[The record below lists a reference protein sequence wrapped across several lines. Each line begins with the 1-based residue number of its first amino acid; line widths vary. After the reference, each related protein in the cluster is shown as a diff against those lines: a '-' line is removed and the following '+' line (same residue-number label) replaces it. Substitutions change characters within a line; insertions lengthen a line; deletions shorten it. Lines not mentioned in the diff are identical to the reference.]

1 MSLEQLGIT
10 VLWIF
15 LYGYLIVASIDF
27 GAGFYAYYG
36 RVIGIETVIA
46 PVISRYLSPVWEVTN
61 VFLVFFFVGIVGFF
75 PETAYYYGT
84 ALLIPGSIALVLLAI
99 RGSFYAFANYGAK
112 KNNLYLLAY
121 GATGLLIPA
130 ALSTVF
136 TISEG
141 GFMSVRENTVSLLME
156 ELFFSTYSWAV
167 VLLAVSSV
175 LFISSTFLT
184 YYADRAEDSKALEW
198 LRSFALWGAVP
209 TIISSLF
216 VFIALRNHNREHF
229 QNTLEIWWM
238 FGLSL
243 VSFMIAIWL
252 IWRQRNY
259 GTAFVM
265 VMLQFAFAFFGYGIS
280 HLPYLLY
287 PYLTISSSITNPVM
301 GRALVVSFIAGLVLL
316 IPALVLLLR
325 LFLFNAK
332 YVKGET
338 S

>member
-1 MSLEQLGIT
+1 MSVDQLGIT
-10 VLWIF
+10 VLWSF

-36 RVIGIETVIA
+36 RVIGMETIIG

-75 PETAYYYGT
+75 PETAHYYGT
-84 ALLIPGSIALVLLAI
+84 ALLIPGSIALVLLTV

-112 KNNLYLLAY
+112 KNSFYLLAY

-130 ALSTVF
+130 SLSTVF

-141 GFMSVRENTVSLLME
+141 GFLSVSGNTVTLLME
-156 ELFFSTYSWAV
+156 ELFYSAYSWAV
-167 VLLAVSSV
+167 VLLAMSSV

-184 YYADRAEDSKALEW
+184 YYASRAEDARALEQM
-198 LRSFALWGAVP
+198 RQFALWGGIP
-209 TIISSLF
+209 TLISSLF
-216 VFIALRNHNREHF
+216 VFIALRNHNLEHF
-229 QNTLEIWWM
+229 ERALRIWWL

-243 VSFMIAIWL
+243 AAFSIAVWL
-252 IWRQRNY
+252 IWQRKSF
-259 GTAFVM
+259 GVAFVM
-265 VMLQFAFAFFGYGIS
+265 VMLQFAFAFFGYGQS

-287 PYLTISSSITNPVM
+287 PYLTVYGGVTNETM
-301 GRALVVSFIAGLVLL
+301 GRALIVAFVAGFALLV
-316 IPALVLLLR
+316 PSVVLLLR
-325 LFLFNAK
+325 LFIFNAK
-332 YVKGET
+332 YVKGEL

>member
-1 MSLEQLGIT
+1 MTIEQIGIT
-10 VLWIF
+10 VLWVF

-36 RVIGIETVIA
+36 RVIGIDTVIG

-84 ALLIPGSIALVLLAI
+84 ALLIPGSIALILLAI
-99 RGSFYAFANYGAK
+99 RGSFYAFANYGAPK
-112 KNNLYLLAY
+112 SNLYLLAY
-121 GATGLLIPA
+121 GATGLFIPA

-141 GFMSVRENTVSLLME
+141 GFLTVGDGSVSLLME
-156 ELFFSTYSWAV
+156 ELFFSDYSWAV
-167 VLLAVSSV
+167 VFLAVSSV

-184 YYADRAEDSKALEW
+184 YYASYAGDKQALEW
-198 LRSFALWGAVP
+198 LRTFAIWGGVP

-229 QNTLEIWWM
+229 QHTLNVWWM
-238 FGLSL
+238 FALSL
-243 VSFMIAIWL
+243 VSFIIAIWL
-252 IWRQRNY
+252 IWHRKKY
-259 GTAFVM
+259 GTAFIL

-287 PYLTISSSITNPVM
+287 PYLTLSSSVTNPVM
-301 GRALVVSFIAGLVLL
+301 GRALVIAFIAGLALL
-316 IPALVLLLR
+316 IPALTLLLR
-325 LFLFNAK
+325 LFLFNAS

-338 S
+338 Q

>member
-10 VLWIF
+10 VLWVF
-15 LYGYLIVASIDF
+15 LYGYMIVASIDF

-36 RVIGIETVIA
+36 RIIGIESIIA
-46 PVISRYLSPVWEVTN
+46 PIISRYLSPVWEVTN

-84 ALLIPGSIALVLLAI
+84 ALLIPGSISLILLAI

-121 GATGLLIPA
+121 GATGLFIPA

-141 GFMSVRENTVSLLME
+141 GFLSVHGNTITLLME
-156 ELFFSTYSWAV
+156 ELFFSAYSWAV

-184 YYADRAEDSKALEW
+184 YYADRAEDSRALEW
-198 LRSFALWGAVP
+198 LRSFALWGSVP

-216 VFIALRNHNREHF
+216 VFIALRNHNRAHF
-229 QNTLEIWWM
+229 QNTIEIWWM

-243 VSFMIAIWL
+243 ISFVIAIWL
-252 IWRQRNY
+252 VWSRKNY

-265 VMLQFAFAFFGYGIS
+265 VMLQFAFAFFGYGVS

-287 PYLTISSSITNPVM
+287 PFLTTSSSITNPVM
-301 GRALVVSFIAGLVLL
+301 GRALVVTFVAGLVLL

-338 S
+338 